1 MKKIIFALLL
11 AIGIAGQAVAQD
23 GFIDDS
29 DFPISGWLVVGDNV
43 SIETSDQGNGEFSSL
58 SEMYWRRSK
67 FFLAKGSLFVG
78 GAEYITIWSE
88 DGEYR
93 EPKYPDGYIY
103 FQGDMDGQICERK
116 KKNGLKKVLLYSY
129 IPLEYGNGETY
140 EADNGWSFKIV
151 PFNSS
156 DKVVIEGYGYGE
168 NYDDYSYQDGFKCF
182 LKSQECYMLMIISPK
197 GKVEHVELLEKTSL
211 GFFNA
216 HRKYAFVSR
225 KEPRIDSQGLLT
237 SRWIL
242 FHGVEESSYDT
253 YWAWIKSE
261 NALVGVSG
269 RYSVESQYL
278 IPFLKVAK

>member
-67 FFLAKGSLFVG
+67 FFLAKGSLLVG

-88 DGEYR
+88 DGERR

-103 FQGDMDGQICERK
+103 FQGDMDGEICERI

-156 DKVVIEGYGYGE
+156 DKVVIEGCDYEYGFT
-168 NYDDYSYQDGFKCF
+168 NRFKRF
-182 LKSQECYMLMIISPK
+182 IKSQACYMLMIISPK
-197 GKVEHVELLEKTSL
+197 GKVDHVELLEKTSL

-216 HRKYAFVSR
+216 HRKYPFVSR

-242 FHGVEESSYDT
+242 FQGAEESSYDT

-269 RYSVESQYL
+269 NYSVESQYL

>member
-67 FFLAKGSLFVG
+67 FFLAKGSLLVG

-103 FQGDMDGQICERK
+103 FQSDYAGTCYRIK
-116 KKNGLKKVLLYSY
+116 KDGLKRVQLSSY
-129 IPLEYGNGETY
+129 IPLAYANGKAYKAE
-140 EADNGWSFKIV
+140 NGMSFKIV
-151 PFNSS
+151 PFKSS
-156 DKVVIEGYGYGE
+156 AKVKIET
-168 NYDDYSYQDGFKCF
+168 SIDGRFKRF
-182 LKSQECYMLMIISPK
+182 LKSQKCYLLMIMSST
-197 GKVEHVELLEKTSL
+197 GKVEHVELLEKTSK
-211 GFFNA
+211 GFKNA
-216 HRKYAFVSR
+216 HHEYCYFSQ
-225 KEPRIDSQGLLT
+225 KEPKVNAQGLLT
-237 SRWIL
+237 TQWRMFMCDI
-242 FHGVEESSYDT
+242 EEAFCV
-253 YWAWIKSE
+253 YWTWVKDE
-261 NALVGVSG
+261 NALVGVADVAPDS
-269 RYSVESQYL
+269 YV
-278 IPFLKVAK
+278 IPFLKVVK